1 MAEKLFLILLM
12 KLNFFIFYVPT
23 NSYSWFGPHFGIFMG
38 FGAKMDYW
46 VGVTF
51 KNYFLGIWKLFWGL
65 LIQLKDLYFFN
76 WHSILPL
83 NVDWNCCH
91 FWFFLK
97 SNWANFLLLRLGS
110 TTVLGSTDITGQL
123 FYMVPTIWIFIFD
136 LILEW
141 YLAFGGPHRLTPF
154 LNIALFLLYY
164 TVVTLREEWRLT
176 LRIIW

>member
-110 TTVLGSTDITGQL
+110 TTVLGSTDITEQL
-123 FYMVPTIWIFIFD
+123 FLYGPYNLDFYFWPNFGMVFSFWGPT
-136 LILEW
+136 
-141 YLAFGGPHRLTPF
+141 
-154 LNIALFLLYY
+154 
-164 TVVTLREEWRLT
+164 
-176 LRIIW
+176 